1 MVKPKKWIALAL
13 ALFLALCFA
22 ACGAKEPS
30 PAPGTAAPAQTSAP
44 DTAAPAQT
52 PAPGTEAPTDEPQ
65 PSGEPKILKLAES
78 FAYASLDAHKDW
90 NGWYTSIYGLTET
103 LFKVGSDLSVQPL
116 LAQKA
121 EADDTTW
128 TITLDPKAAFS
139 NGKALTADMVVRNLI
154 RVGEVNERFSDVK
167 DYVIT
172 ALDDQTL
179 TITTPEVYPTLLT
192 DKLTNAAF
200 GIMDLDGSADL
211 DHAPVCTGP
220 FTVKSFEPE
229 GTVEVAKNEAY
240 WNGSVKLDG
249 VVFYYMNDDE
259 SKLMAMQSGEIDGY
273 SSVTAAAKQIYQ
285 ADPAAYVLTEI
296 PATRLQFYVLNENR
310 LSDNVRRAI
319 NLTVDNAAIAQ
330 FLGGTV
336 SPAVGP
342 FGASAPYGRVTKPP
356 VDTAA
361 ARAAL
366 EADGYTLNGDGM
378 YEKDGQVLTLNICFY
393 YARSL
398 DSIALLM
405 QEQLK
410 AVGVAA
416 VLTGVED
423 ADSTYRVTGDYD
435 IALYCMI
442 ADQAGDPYYA
452 INALFRQG
460 SDWALGGFRS
470 DECEALINKLQSET
484 DVTKRA
490 ELANQIVQMVIDD
503 NAFGFVG
510 LFNKTTVAA
519 PGVVNIGENSPFDF
533 YGVNADTDMP

>member
-1 MVKPKKWIALAL
+1 MKKTKWIALAL
-13 ALFLALCFA
+13 ALVMVLGLA
-22 ACGAKEPS
+22 ACGGKTETS
-30 PAPGTAAPAQTSAP
+30 GGKSDTPAASTGKTDTPASSTKTDTPAAQT
-44 DTAAPAQT
+44 
-52 PAPGTEAPTDEPQ
+52 
-65 PSGEPKILKLAES
+65 GEPKILKLAES

-116 LAQKA
+116 LARSA
-121 EADDTTW
+121 VADGCTW
-128 TITLDPKAAFS
+128 TITLDPGAAFS
-139 NGKALTADMVVRNLI
+139 NGKPLTADMVVRNLQ

-167 DYVIT
+167 GYTIM
-172 ALDDQTL
+172 ALDEHTL

-192 DKLTNAAF
+192 DKLTNSAF
-200 GIMDLDGSADL
+200 GIMDLDSSADL

-229 GTVEVAKNEAY
+229 GTVEVAKNESY

-249 VVFYYMNDDE
+249 VIFYYMNDDE

-285 ADPAAYVLTEI
+285 ADPGAYVLTEI

-310 LSDNVRRAI
+310 LSDGVRKAV

-342 FGASAPYGRVTKPP
+342 FGASAPYGRVTKPA

-361 ARAAL
+361 AKAAL
-366 EADGYTLNGDGM
+366 EADGYALNGDGL
-378 YEKDGQVLTLNICFY
+378 YEKDGKVLSLNICFY

-410 AVGVAA
+410 AVGIAST
-416 VLTGVED
+416 LTGVED

-452 INALFRQG
+452 INALFRQS
-460 SDWALGGFRS
+460 SDWALGGFHS
-470 DECEALINKLQSET
+470 DECEALINELQSET

-490 ELANQIVQMVIDD
+490 ELANRIVQMVIDD

-510 LFNKTTVAA
+510 LFNKTTVTA
-519 PGVVNIGENSPFDF
+519 PGVVSIGENSPFDF
-533 YGVNADTDMP
+533 YAVSAETDMP

>member
-1 MVKPKKWIALAL
+1 MKKNRLIALLSAL
-13 ALFLALCFA
+13 CLMLCFA
-22 ACGAKEPS
+22 ACGPKGS
-30 PAPGTAAPAQTSAP
+30 PAPSQAPAP
-44 DTAAPAQT
+44 DTAAPE
-52 PAPGTEAPTDEPQ
+52 PATEAPAPAA
-65 PSGEPKILKLAES
+65 EPKILKLAES

-103 LFKVGSDLSVQPL
+103 LFKVGDDLSVQPL
-116 LAQKA
+116 LARTA
-121 EADDTTW
+121 EAEGNTW

-139 NGKALTADMVVRNLI
+139 NGKPLTAEMAVRNLI
-154 RVGEVNERFSDVK
+154 RIGEVNERFADMK

-172 ALDDQTL
+172 AVDEHTF

-192 DKLTNAAF
+192 DKLCNAAF

-211 DHAPVCTGP
+211 DNAPICTGP

-249 VVFYYMNDDE
+249 VIFYYMNDDE

-285 ADPAAYVLTEI
+285 ADPGKYVLTEI

-310 LSDNVRRAI
+310 LSAGVRKAI
-319 NLTVDNAAIAQ
+319 NLTVDNAAIAE

-342 FGASAPYGRVTKPP
+342 FGASAPYGQVTKPQ
-356 VDTAA
+356 VDAAA

-366 EADGYTLNGDGM
+366 EAEGYTLSGDGM
-378 YEKDGQVLTLNICFY
+378 YEKDGKALTLNICFY
-393 YARSL
+393 HARSL

-410 AVGVAA
+410 AVGIAST
-416 VLTGVED
+416 LTGVED

-452 INALFRQG
+452 INALFRQN

-470 DECEALINKLQSET
+470 DECEALINALQGET
-484 DVTKRA
+484 DVTRRA
-490 ELANQIVQMVIDD
+490 ELANQIVQIAIDD

-510 LFNKTTVAA
+510 LFNKTTVTA
-519 PGVVNIGENSPFDF
+519 PGVVNIGERSPFDF
-533 YGVNADTDMP
+533 YAVSAETDMP

>member
-1 MVKPKKWIALAL
+1 MKPKRMIALVL
-13 ALFLALCFA
+13 ALCLALCFA
-22 ACGAKEPS
+22 ACGQKTP
-30 PAPGTAAPAQTSAP
+30 PASTAAPSA
-44 DTAAPAQT
+44 
-52 PAPGTEAPTDEPQ
+52 APGTEAPKPAA
-65 PSGEPKILKLAES
+65 GPKILKLAES
-78 FAYASLDAHKDW
+78 FAYASLDAHRDW

-103 LFKVGSDLSVQPL
+103 LFRVGDDLSVQPL

-121 EADDTTW
+121 ETGPDGRTW
-128 TITLDPKAAFS
+128 TVTLDPKAAFS
-139 NGKALTADMVVRNLI
+139 SGKPLTADMVVRNLQ
-154 RVGEVNERFSDVK
+154 RVAELNERFADVK

-172 ALDDQTL
+172 AVDEHTL

-220 FTVKSFEPE
+220 FKVKSFEPE
-229 GTVEVAKNEAY
+229 GTVEMAKNENY

-249 VVFYYMNDDE
+249 VIFYYMNDDE

-273 SSVTAAAKQIYQ
+273 SSVTAAAKEIYR
-285 ADPAAYVLTEI
+285 ADPASYVLTEI

-310 LSDNVRRAI
+310 LSANVRRAV
-319 NLTVDNAAIAQ
+319 NLTVDCAAIAE

-342 FGASAPYGRVTKPP
+342 FGASAPYGQVTKPA

-361 ARAAL
+361 AKAAL
-366 EADGYTLNGDGM
+366 EADGYTLNSDGM
-378 YEKDGQVLTLNICFY
+378 YEKDGKVLTLNICFY

-405 QEQLK
+405 RNQLK
-410 AVGVAA
+410 DIGVDA

-423 ADSTYRVTGDYD
+423 ADSTYRVSGDYD
-435 IALYCMI
+435 VALYCMI

-452 INALFRQG
+452 INALFRQS
-460 SDWALGGFRS
+460 SDWALGGFHS
-470 DECEALINKLQSET
+470 DECEALINQLQSET
-484 DVTKRA
+484 DSAKRA
-490 ELANQIVQMVIDD
+490 ELANRIVQIAIDD

-519 PGVVNIGENSPFDF
+519 PGVVNIGEHSPFDF
-533 YGVNADTDMP
+533 YAVSAETDMP